1 MQLIA
6 AVVDIYEYPA
16 GWLCQQRRV
25 CGCGRGVRADVAGKC
40 CGAGGVAAVSAL
52 GPRCEEHPLHCQAA
66 RTRPQPRTARPH
78 VGGTARRACALAA
91 TIQGWILAQQGP
103 RRWGTFYLSYG
114 TFVTMFETVNVG
126 IFTRDCSVPRC
137 RCPSVPTGRECA
149 GCIQPGRGGCCVSAR
164 RRRGSRA
171 VLASRHGRFPG

>member
-1 MQLIA
+1 MNILQVGCVSRAECA
-6 AVVDIYEYPA
+6 AA
-16 GWLCQQRRV
+16 GAVW
-25 CGCGRGVRADVAGKC
+25 CGRMSRESVAGL
-40 CGAGGVAAVSAL
+40 AAVSAL

-114 TFVTMFETVNVG
+114 PFVTMFKTFNVR
-126 IFTRDCSVPRC
+126 IFTRKWSVPRW
-137 RCPSVPTGRECA
+137 RCPSVPAGRECA